1 MKLREELEKRGL
13 VYQFTDEKL
22 FDLYEKWGQK
32 FYCGFDP
39 TADSLQLGNFVS
51 FMTAVNFMKRKNTFV
66 LIIWW
71 ATGMIGDPS
80 FKATDRAMLDE
91 KTLRHNQQA
100 ITKQVQTI
108 LENLK
113 TISWYDFKFEVI
125 NNYDFYKDMSI
136 FEFLSSAG
144 KYITV
149 NNMLSKESVK
159 KRIEDPEMSITYT
172 EFSYMLLQG
181 YDFLT
186 LYEKHKV
193 KLQIGW
199 SDQRGNMVTG
209 TEMIRKKLGGEAQS
223 FVMTFPLITDSTGKK
238 FWKSEGN
245 AIFLDPN
252 KTSPYFAYQYF
263 MNTTDEDVEKY
274 LKIFT
279 LLDFDTVEEI
289 VNKHKQDPS
298 LRYGQ
303 KQLANYLI
311 STVYGEEAAAQSIK
325 ISEILFGQNDKLA
338 TIKTMSKYDLLALQK
353 ETGGINITIQNSEFI
368 IQDWNI
374 PASKELKVLDLF
386 TQSGLTESNGEAKKL
401 LASGALYCNENKVI
415 DLQHIVKK
423 EDFINGAL
431 LLRKGKKQYKLII
444 YKV

>member
-1 MKLREELEKRGL
+1 MNLREELENRGL
-13 VYQFTDEKL
+13 IYQFTDEKL

-51 FMTAVNFMKRKNTFV
+51 FMTAVNFMKRNNTFV
-66 LIIWW
+66 MIIGG

-80 FKATDRAMLDE
+80 FKTSDRVMLDE
-91 KTLRHNQQA
+91 ETLRHNEQA
-100 ITKQVQTI
+100 ITKQVQQI

-113 TISWYDFKFEVI
+113 SLSGYDFKFEVM
-125 NNYDFYKDMSI
+125 NNYDFYKNMNVFD
-136 FEFLSSAG
+136 FLRTVG

-149 NNMLSKESVK
+149 NTMLSKESVK
-159 KRIEDPEMSITYT
+159 RRIEDPEMGITYT
-172 EFSYMLLQG
+172 EFSYMLLQW

-199 SDQRGNMVTG
+199 SDQRGNMTTG
-209 TEMIRKKLGGEAQS
+209 TEMIRKKLGNEAES
-223 FVMTFPLITDSTGKK
+223 FVMTFPLVTDSTWKK
-238 FWKSEGN
+238 FWKSEWN
-245 AIFLDPN
+245 AIFLDPK

-279 LLDFDTVEEI
+279 LLDFDVVAGI
-289 VNKHKQDPS
+289 VANHKQNPE

-311 STVYGEEAAAQSIK
+311 TTVYGEAAAQQATK
-325 ISEILFGQNDKLA
+325 ITEILFGQWDRLQ
-338 TIKTMSKYDLLALQK
+338 TIKTMSKDDLVALQK
-353 ETGGINITIQNSEFI
+353 ETGGCEVSWDEYKLIE
-368 IQDWNI
+368 
-374 PASKELKVLDLF
+374 LF
-386 TQSGLTESNGEAKKL
+386 TLSWLTESNGEAKKL
-401 LASGALYCNENKVI
+401 IASWALYVNEEKVI
-415 DLQHIVKK
+415 DGQQMIGKSAFVN
-423 EDFINGAL
+423 DIL
-431 LLRKGKKQYKLII
+431 LLRKGKKQYKII
-444 YKV
+444 IQRD

>member
-1 MKLREELEKRGL
+1 MKLREELENRGL
-13 VYQFTDEKL
+13 IYQFTDEKL

-51 FMTAVNFMKRKNTFV
+51 FMAAVNFMKRNNTFV
-66 LIIWW
+66 MIIGW
-71 ATGMIGDPS
+71 ATGMIWDPS
-80 FKATDRAMLDE
+80 GKTSDRVMLDE
-91 KTLRHNQQA
+91 NLLRSNEKA
-100 ITKQVQTI
+100 ITKQVQHI

-113 TISWYDFKFEVI
+113 FLSGYDFKFEVM
-125 NNYDFYKDMSI
+125 NNYDFYKSMSI
-136 FEFLSSAG
+136 FEFFRTAG
-144 KYITV
+144 RYITV
-149 NNMLSKESVK
+149 NNMLSKETVK

-193 KLQIGW
+193 RLQIWW

-209 TEMIRKKLGGEAQS
+209 TEMIRKKFGNEEES

-238 FWKSEGN
+238 FWKSEWN

-252 KTSPYFAYQYF
+252 KTSPYFTYQYF

-279 LLDFDTVEEI
+279 LLDFDVVAGI
-289 VNKHKQDPS
+289 VANHKQNPE

-303 KQLANYLI
+303 KQLANYLVT
-311 STVYGEEAAAQSIK
+311 TVYGEEAAAQSIK
-325 ISEILFGQNDKLA
+325 ISEILFGQWDKLQL
-338 TIKTMSKYDLLALQK
+338 IKAMSESDIQALQK
-353 ETGGINITIQNSEFI
+353 ETGGCSLAKDQ
-368 IQDWNI
+368 
-374 PASKELKVLDLF
+374 KEWKLLDIF
-386 TQSGLTESNGEAKKL
+386 TQSGLAESNGEVKKL
-401 LASGALYCNENKVI
+401 IASWSLYYNEVKVT
-415 DLQHIVKK
+415 DVQQMVKA
-423 EDFINGAL
+423 EDFINWVL
-431 LLRKGKKQYKLII
+431 LLRKGKKQFKLV
-444 YKV
+444 KNS

>member
-1 MKLREELEKRGL
+1 MHLREELETRGL
-13 VYQFTDEKL
+13 IYQFTDEKL

-51 FMTAVNFMKRKNTFV
+51 FMTAVNFMKRNNTFV
-66 LIIWW
+66 MIIWW

-80 FKATDRAMLDE
+80 FKATDRVMLDE
-91 KTLRHNQQA
+91 ATLRNNEKA
-100 ITKQVQTI
+100 ITKQVQQI

-113 TISWYDFKFEVI
+113 SISWYDFKFEVI
-125 NNYDFYKDMSI
+125 NNYDFYKNMSI

-209 TEMIRKKLGGEAQS
+209 TEMIRKKLWGEAES

-238 FWKSEGN
+238 FWKSEWN

-263 MNTTDEDVEKY
+263 MNTTDDDVEKY

-279 LLDFDTVEEI
+279 LLDFDVVTGI
-289 VNKHKQDPS
+289 VNNHKQNPE

-311 STVYGEEAAAQSIK
+311 TTVYGEEAADQSIK
-325 ISEILFGQNDKLA
+325 ISEILFGQGDRLE
-338 TIKTMSKYDLLALQK
+338 TIKTMSKDNIQALQK
-353 ETGGINITIQNSEFI
+353 ETWGCEITETETKLI
-368 IQDWNI
+368 
-374 PASKELKVLDLF
+374 DLF
-386 TQSGLTESNGEAKKL
+386 SQAGLTESNGEAKKL
-401 LASGALYCNENKVI
+401 ITSGSLYCNEEKI
-415 DLQHIVKK
+415 TDIQQIIKK
-423 EDFINGAL
+423 EDFINGVL
-431 LLRKGKKQYKLII
+431 LLRKWKKQYKIVIL
-444 YKV
+444 KD

>member
-1 MKLREELEKRGL
+1 MKLREELEARGL
-13 VYQFTDEKL
+13 VYQFTNEKL
-22 FDLYEKWGQK
+22 FDLYDVWGQK

-51 FMTAVNFMKRKNTFV
+51 FMTAVNFMKRNNTFV
-66 LIIWW
+66 MIIGG

-80 FKATDRAMLDE
+80 FKASDRVMLDE
-91 KTLRHNQQA
+91 ETLRNNEKA
-100 ITKQVQTI
+100 ITKQVKQI

-113 TISWYDFKFEVI
+113 TISGYDFKFEVI
-125 NNYDFYKDMSI
+125 NNYDFYKNMNI
-136 FEFLSSAG
+136 FEFLSTAG
-144 KYITV
+144 RYITV
-149 NNMLSKESVK
+149 NNMLNKESVK

-186 LYEKHKV
+186 LYEKYKV
-193 KLQIGW
+193 KLQIWW

-209 TEMIRKKLGGEAQS
+209 TEMIRKKLGSEAEGY
-223 FVMTFPLITDSTGKK
+223 VMTFPLITDSTGKK
-238 FWKSEGN
+238 FWKSEWN

-279 LLDFDTVEEI
+279 LLDFDIIAGI
-289 VNKHKQDPS
+289 VSNHKQHPA

-311 STVYGEEAAAQSIK
+311 TTVYGEKAAEQSIK
-325 ISEILFGQNDKLA
+325 ISEILFGQGDTLE
-338 TIKTMSKYDLLALQK
+338 TIKMMSTSDLQALQK
-353 ETGGINITIQNSEFI
+353 ETGGCVVTGKEF
-368 IQDWNI
+368 
-374 PASKELKVLDLF
+374 KLLDLC
-386 TQSGLTESNGEAKKL
+386 TQSRLTESNGEAKKL
-401 LASGALYCNENKVI
+401 IDAGSLYCNENKVTDPQQTI
-415 DLQHIVKK
+415 RDK
-423 EDFINGAL
+423 EFINQIL
-431 LLRKGKKQYKLII
+431 LLRKGKKQYKL
-444 YKV
+444 VRLGN